1 MIRRTI
7 GQIAAIAALC
17 LSTGLPA
24 HAGEAYPARPVR
36 LITPYA
42 PGGNGDIMARII
54 GQRLAEGLR
63 QPVII
68 DNRPGANGIIGTDL
82 VVHSAPDGYT
92 LLIVA
97 VGHALNPSMEKK
109 LPYDTLK
116 DLAPIGLTGTT
127 PIVFVV
133 AMGLP
138 VDSIKSAI
146 AYAKARPG
154 DIDYGTSGIG
164 SSPHLAGALFALM
177 AGIKLTHVP
186 YKGTAQA
193 ITDVMAGHIKGAMVS
208 LSSVLPHVHSGK
220 LKALGITAPQR
231 SSLAPEI
238 PTIAEGGVPGYQAN
252 VWNGLLAA
260 AATPKTIIAQL
271 NRELVRQLTLPETRE
286 RYASVGADILSSS
299 PEEFDAF
306 IRAEIAKWEKV
317 VKAGGME
324 AN

>member
-1 MIRRTI
+1 MLNDVARTI
-7 GQIAAIAALC
+7 LVAAIAA
-17 LSTGLPA
+17 TA
-24 HAGEAYPARPVR
+24 AFAAGAADVYPSRPIR

-42 PGGNGDIMARII
+42 PGGNGDIMARIV

-68 DNRPGANGIIGTDL
+68 DNRPGANGIIGTEL
-82 VVHSAPDGYT
+82 VVRSAPDGYT

-133 AMGLP
+133 SMGLP
-138 VDSIKSAI
+138 VDSIKAAI
-146 AYAKARPG
+146 AYARAHPG
-154 DIDYGTSGIG
+154 EIDYGTSGIG

-193 ITDVMAGHIKGAMVS
+193 ITDVMAGHIRAAMAG
-208 LSSVLPHVHSGK
+208 LSGVLPHIHSGK

-238 PTIAEGGVPGYQAN
+238 PTIAEGGVAGYQAN
-252 VWNGLLAA
+252 IWNGLLAA
-260 AATPKTIIAQL
+260 AATPGPVVMQL
-271 NRELVRQLTLPETRE
+271 NRELVRQLKLPETRE
-286 RYASVGADILSSS
+286 RYAGVGADVLSSS

-306 IRAEIAKWEKV
+306 IRSEIAKWEKV

-324 AN
+324 TN